1 MAELGLPRT
10 RFYDLRHARAT
21 RMVRSTR
28 RPLAVMMVR
37 FHNGRWPEMSRRAA
51 SGTGSKPRRWNAET
65 TSPGEGVDAVALG
78 ERISFE
84 QLFTSESSRL
94 FGALCLITRDA
105 HEAEDIGQEAFVR
118 VLERW
123 DKVGAMVDPAGY
135 LYRVAMNV
143 FRSRYRKA
151 RVATRRLFWR
161 GSNDEITQV
170 DDRDAVSRLLGTL
183 TPRQRAALVLTTVLD
198 YSSDEAGQILGIP
211 SSSVRV
217 LTTRARAT
225 LRNQPWEAG

>member
-1 MAELGLPRT
+1 MAQ
-10 RFYDLRHARAT
+10 
-21 RMVRSTR
+21 STVNGPGS
-28 RPLAVMMVR
+28 RPGWR
-37 FHNGRWPEMSRRAA
+37 
-51 SGTGSKPRRWNAET
+51 NAET
-65 TSPGEGVDAVALG
+65 TSPGERIDAIDLG

-143 FRSRYRKA
+143 FRSRYRRA
-151 RVATRRLFWR
+151 RVAARRLVWR
-161 GSNDEITQV
+161 GSNDGITQV
-170 DDRDAVSRLLGTL
+170 EDRDAVSRLLGML
-183 TPRQRAALVLTTVLD
+183 TPRQRAAVVLTTVLD

-211 SSSVRV
+211 GSSVRV

>member
-1 MAELGLPRT
+1 MI
-10 RFYDLRHARAT
+10 
-21 RMVRSTR
+21 VRSQ
-28 RPLAVMMVR
+28 
-37 FHNGRWPEMSRRAA
+37 NGRWLEMPPRTVSGPGSRPAW
-51 SGTGSKPRRWNAET
+51 PNAEMAL
-65 TSPGEGVDAVALG
+65 PGERIDAVALG

-84 QLFTSESSRL
+84 ELFTSESARL
-94 FGALCLITRDA
+94 FGALCLITRDG

-143 FRSRYRKA
+143 FRSRYRRA
-151 RVATRRLFWR
+151 RVAAKRLSWR

-183 TPRQRAALVLTTVLD
+183 APRQRAALVLTAVLE
-198 YSSDEAGQILGIP
+198 YSSDEAGEILGIP
-211 SSSVRV
+211 GSSVRV

-225 LRNQPWEAG
+225 LRKQPWETG